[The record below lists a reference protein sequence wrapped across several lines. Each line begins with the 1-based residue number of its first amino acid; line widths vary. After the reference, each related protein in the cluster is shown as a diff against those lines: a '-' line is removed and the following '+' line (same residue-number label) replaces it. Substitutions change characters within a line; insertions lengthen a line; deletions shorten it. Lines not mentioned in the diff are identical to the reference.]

1 MEACGSAHY
10 WAQQIGAMGHTDR
23 LMPAVYVKAYVKRNK
38 TDAADAEPI
47 CEAVTRPTMRFVAVK
62 GQQEQAAA
70 IVLRT
75 RDLLTRQRTQSINAL
90 RGHMAELGVIAAA
103 GARSCSK
110 LIEIVR
116 DDSDDRLPAMARLQ
130 IRSKG

>member
-1 MEACGSAHY
+1 
-10 WAQQIGAMGHTDR
+10 
-23 LMPAVYVKAYVKRNK
+23 
-38 TDAADAEPI
+38 
-47 CEAVTRPTMRFVAVK
+47 MRFVAVK

-90 RGHMAELGVIAAA
+90 RGHRAELGVIAAA